1 MSFTISNNG
10 KITKANK
17 RQLYGSKSFLNVE
30 KKYIYWLK
38 NFADK
43 VFNVQ

>member
-1 MSFTISNNG
+1 MSFMIAGNG
-10 KITKANK
+10 KITKCIK

-43 VFNVQ
+43 VFNIQ